1 MIATT
6 LTLALAVHA
15 ACSQDGLNERM
26 KKYAHEAQ
34 GKLSVS
40 ARVVDGTERYSFHGT
55 RKAPMQSV
63 YKLPIV
69 VVALQKVQDGQLD
82 LGKVVHVTPDD
93 YIPAAGHSPLRDKH
107 PRGDDFTVREL
118 LRRAIVDS
126 DGSASDIVLRQIGG
140 TKAVRRALK
149 EEKVEGIRVIHTEA
163 QLIDETPAQYSDSA
177 KADAMVE
184 FLARLE
190 TGKLLNAE
198 NTRMLLGWMTVAQSG
213 NERIRA
219 KLPKGTVVAD
229 KTGSA
234 GTHEGMTPATND
246 VGLVGLG
253 GGKQMAIAIFLSDS
267 KADVVARNAAIAG
280 AAHEIWS
287 CWAETPGR

>member
-1 MIATT
+1 
-6 LTLALAVHA
+6 ALAVHA

-26 KKYAHEAQ
+26 KNYAHEAQ

-69 VVALQKVQDGQLD
+69 VVALQKVQEGQLD
-82 LGKVVHVTPDD
+82 LGKVVHVTPDE
-93 YIPAAGHSPLRDKH
+93 YIQAAGNSPLRDKH

-149 EEKVEGIRVIHTEA
+149 KEEKVEGIRVIHTEA

-177 KADAMVE
+177 K
-184 FLARLE
+184 
-190 TGKLLNAE
+190 
-198 NTRMLLGWMTVAQSG
+198 
-213 NERIRA
+213 
-219 KLPKGTVVAD
+219 
-229 KTGSA
+229 
-234 GTHEGMTPATND
+234 
-246 VGLVGLG
+246 
-253 GGKQMAIAIFLSDS
+253 
-267 KADVVARNAAIAG
+267 
-280 AAHEIWS
+280 
-287 CWAETPGR
+287 